1 MIREIRGMCIR
12 KVSWGTSHY
21 LLLSVLGKIY
31 SLGDNVCGQLG
42 LGKSSNEGLQV
53 Y

>member
-1 MIREIRGMCIR
+1 MREITGIYIR
-12 KVSWGTSHY
+12 KVSCGTSHY
-21 LLLSVLGKIY
+21 LLLSIFGKIY

-42 LGKSSNEGLQV
+42 LGKSFNEGTQI